1 MRKRWMIMFAALF
14 GLGAA
19 AAMAEVMDD
28 DGNGTFSMEEM
39 QAAYPDLTEETFAEI
54 DSNADGAID
63 AVELAAAEASGLLT
77 AS

>member
-1 MRKRWMIMFAALF
+1 MKRHWTITLAALF

-19 AAMAEVMDD
+19 AAMAQVVDE

-63 AVELAAAEASGLLT
+63 ADELAAAEAAGLLP

>member
-28 DGNGTFSMEEM
+28 DGNGTFSMEEL
-39 QAAYPDLTEETFAEI
+39 QAAYPDLTEEI